1 MGVTRTM
8 HNYPKGRV
16 NCHILLKKS
25 LITRKFPSMITRC
38 VNGVLVKST
47 STHGVH
53 ICSPLV
59 KRPIWPMVQTEIIV
73 REIFRSSSFSQIQPV
88 KPNMQKSVLRRRNC
102 EVHAI
107 IKIPPVV
114 QWGSTWN
121 ILLCR
126 QRTDTTYGLDGKD
139 RARAF
144 QIFFTLP
151 NPTST
156 VQDTTISNTH

>member
-88 KPNMQKSVLRRRNC
+88 KPNMQKIS
-102 EVHAI
+102 
-107 IKIPPVV
+107 IKKKEL
-114 QWGSTWN
+114 WGTCHNKDTPCCSMRFNLEYLAVSSTYWYD
-121 ILLCR
+121 IWFRWKGPRKSFSDLLH
-126 QRTDTTYGLDGKD
+126 
-139 RARAF
+139 
-144 QIFFTLP
+144 FTK
-151 NPTST
+151 
-156 VQDTTISNTH
+156 SNQYSPRHNNQ